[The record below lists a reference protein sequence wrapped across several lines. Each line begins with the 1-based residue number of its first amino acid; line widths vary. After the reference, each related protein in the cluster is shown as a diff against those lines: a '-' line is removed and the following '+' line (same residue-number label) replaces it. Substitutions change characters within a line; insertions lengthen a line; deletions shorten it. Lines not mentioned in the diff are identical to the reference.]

1 MNLGECFILKLPH
14 FLRSC
19 DSRNLNLNP
28 LCTLEN
34 GPIPKL
40 WMDQVR
46 ALSDYYTSTYYCT
59 GEKRKLA
66 QVKEVYQ
73 RKKGASLPDYIK
85 GLSNP
90 NREKY
95 YDSLV
100 KLQPEVNRL
109 SILIILIS
117 FEDMDEAS
125 ATYNAWEEDLAT
137 LNIFFGQE
145 TVMGESKDAE
155 QQKNDICTRDSYF

>member
-1 MNLGECFILKLPH
+1 M
-14 FLRSC
+14 
-19 DSRNLNLNP
+19 
-28 LCTLEN
+28 
-34 GPIPKL
+34 
-40 WMDQVR
+40 
-46 ALSDYYTSTYYCT
+46 
-59 GEKRKLA
+59 
-66 QVKEVYQ
+66 KEVYR
-73 RKKGASLPDYIK
+73 RKNGVSLPDYIK

-155 QQKNDICTRDSYF
+155 QQINDICTRDSYF

>member
-1 MNLGECFILKLPH
+1 M
-14 FLRSC
+14 
-19 DSRNLNLNP
+19 
-28 LCTLEN
+28 
-34 GPIPKL
+34 
-40 WMDQVR
+40 
-46 ALSDYYTSTYYCT
+46 
-59 GEKRKLA
+59 
-66 QVKEVYQ
+66 KEVYH
-73 RKKGASLPDYIK
+73 RKNGASLPDYIK

-155 QQKNDICTRDSYF
+155 QQINDICTRDSYF

>member
-1 MNLGECFILKLPH
+1 M
-14 FLRSC
+14 
-19 DSRNLNLNP
+19 
-28 LCTLEN
+28 
-34 GPIPKL
+34 
-40 WMDQVR
+40 
-46 ALSDYYTSTYYCT
+46 
-59 GEKRKLA
+59 
-66 QVKEVYQ
+66 
-73 RKKGASLPDYIK
+73 PDYIK

-109 SILIILIS
+109 NILIILIS

-145 TVMGESKDAE
+145 TVMGESEDAN
-155 QQKNDICTRDSYF
+155 QQINDMYKRLVFLMIPKQITCLRLILSRAGEKH